1 MIGSFDLNL
10 YTRKLVT
17 GTGITITL
25 FLDTVALSL
34 KTKSPSNFTFIPPSF
49 DVLIISDILTVFN
62 FD

>member
-25 FLDTVALSL
+25 FLATVALSL
-34 KTKSPSNFTFIPPSF
+34 KTKSPSDFTFTPPSF
-49 DVLIISDILTVFN
+49 DVLIISDTLTVFN